1 MKYTLLCIALVLA
14 GCKTASAP
22 LPTGAINS
30 VDATINESLQAA
42 HAYVTQWQTDVACKV
57 ASTACTPHTPT
68 AAETTLMGKVATDLN
83 IADPLYQQF
92 HTALAANPG
101 AGEPANLAAAL
112 AAVTSDLANLVNAA
126 KGL

>member
-1 MKYTLLCIALVLA
+1 MKKALLCITLILA
-14 GCKTASAP
+14 GCKAVNAP
-22 LPTGAINS
+22 LPAGAVNN

-42 HAYVTQWQTDVACKV
+42 HAYVAQWQTDVASGKHV
-57 ASTACTPHTPT
+57 PT
-68 AAETTLMGKVATDLN
+68 ATEKTIVGQVVTDLN

-92 HTALAANPG
+92 HTALAANPA